1 MFYFTL
7 ILKIMSTEN
16 LKSNQ
21 FQDAVNG
28 SEISSY
34 IEKSLNNFSTTKIN
48 NEGYWRL
55 HNKDNPNDDG
65 DQLKAVSR
73 ICFTF
78 ISLFIL
84 GIYSCLL

>member
-28 SEISSY
+28 SEISDY

-65 DQLKAVSR
+65 DQLKAVSG

>member
-1 MFYFTL
+1 
-7 ILKIMSTEN
+7 MSTEN

-28 SEISSY
+28 SEISDY

-55 HNKDNPNDDG
+55 YNKDNPNDDG
-65 DQLKAVSR
+65 DQLKAVSG

-78 ISLFIL
+78 AALFIL
-84 GIYSCLL
+84 GTYSCLL

>member
-1 MFYFTL
+1 
-7 ILKIMSTEN
+7 MSTEN

-55 HNKDNPNDDG
+55 YNKDNPGDDG
-65 DQLKAVSR
+65 DQVKAVLG

-78 ISLFIL
+78 AVLLIL
-84 GIYSCLL
+84 GTYSCLF